1 MKKTLI
7 LSLTLA
13 ISMSMFALGKN
24 EKTIIVTP
32 ENAKIFINGQEV
44 GNGSYTYKFDRKTDF
59 IILKFE
65 APGYISRKNIRLL
78 KDNPKQTISYTL
90 YEDEAFKNS
99 VGSGDGVDIA
109 NKWMTVTCKKGMT
122 EDKVWRRLM
131 SVAVDNFENV
141 EVRDKAA
148 GWIKTAWHEDTFN
161 DSGQKV
167 RTRLEVRIMVGG
179 EDENELSYKIRIS
192 SEKNEDIN
200 CTGDECYEKY
210 PRVLRRFYDVIN
222 DMQSSLGANN

>member
-1 MKKTLI
+1 MRKTLI

-44 GNGSYTYKFDRKTDF
+44 GNGSYTYKFDKKTDF

-65 APGYISRKNIRLL
+65 APGYITRKNVRLL

-99 VGSGDGVDIA
+99 VGSSDGVDIA
-109 NKWMTVTCKKGMT
+109 NKWMTITCKKGMT

-131 SVAVDNFENV
+131 SVAVDNFENI

-148 GWIKTAWHEDTFN
+148 GWIKTAWKDTNFE
-161 DSGQKV
+161 SGQTV
-167 RTRLEVRIMVGG
+167 RTRLEVRVIVGG
-179 EDENELSYKIRIS
+179 DDEDELSYKIRVS
-192 SEKNEDIN
+192 SEIKETD
-200 CTGDECYEKY
+200 CYGEQCYEKF
-210 PRVLRRFYDVIN
+210 PRVLRKFYDVIN